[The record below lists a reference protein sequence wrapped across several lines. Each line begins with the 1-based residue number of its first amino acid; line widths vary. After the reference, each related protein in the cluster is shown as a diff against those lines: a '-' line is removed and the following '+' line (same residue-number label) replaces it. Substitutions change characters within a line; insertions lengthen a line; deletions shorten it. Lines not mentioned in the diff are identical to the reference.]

1 MNHST
6 TKQPAFVQAQ
16 AVQERPPPHQAGTA
30 WAWVRQ
36 YVFESPR
43 TFALTLACA
52 AILYWV
58 LRGLLDFLVLDATW
72 SGGAVQA
79 CQASI
84 AQGRYG
90 ACWPFIDAKLGYF
103 VFGGY
108 PPPQRWRVVLFF
120 VLAAAGIVWLLAR
133 RIRAKRV
140 GAAYFFVVLPPL
152 SYALLVGADTLGL
165 PHVSTDLWGGILV
178 TLVVSL
184 VGIVFS
190 LPIGIVLALGRRSEL
205 PFVRLACTVAIELG
219 RGVPLITVLFMF
231 NTMLPLFLPEGLRP
245 DRLLRPLV
253 GVTLFA
259 SAYMAEVVRGGL
271 QALPK
276 GQYEGAQSLGLGYWQ
291 TTFLIVLPQA
301 LRIVVPGIVN
311 TFIGLFKD
319 TTLVAM
325 VGILDLL
332 KVVEVAIN
340 DPAWATPVTRYTGYA
355 FLAFFYCACCYAMSR
370 YSRSVERALARSEK
384 R

>member
-1 MNHST
+1 M
-6 TKQPAFVQAQ
+6 
-16 AVQERPPPHQAGTA
+16 GL
-30 WAWVRQ
+30 VRQ
-36 YVFESPR
+36 YIFESPR
-43 TFALTLACA
+43 TFALTVLCA
-52 AILYWV
+52 AIL
-58 LRGLLDFLVLDATW
+58 LAFRGCSISWCSTPPGPGD
-72 SGGAVQA
+72 SVQA
-79 CQASI
+79 CQATI

-120 VLAAAGIVWLLAR
+120 VLAAARIVWLLAR
-133 RIRAKRV
+133 RIRAKRA
-140 GAAYFFVVLPPL
+140 GAVYFFVVLPPL

-190 LPIGIVLALGRRSEL
+190 LPIGIALALGRRSEL
-205 PFVRLACTVAIELG
+205 PFVRLASTAAIELG

-271 QALPK
+271 RARPR
-276 GQYEGAQSLGLGYWQ
+276 GSTGAQSLGLGYWQ
-291 TTFLIVLPQA
+291 NHLSHRAAAGIAHRRAGHRQHLHRPVQGHHPGGHGRDPGPAQGRRGGDQRSGMGHAGHA
-301 LRIVVPGIVN
+301 LHRLCVPG
-311 TFIGLFKD
+311 
-319 TTLVAM
+319 
-325 VGILDLL
+325 
-332 KVVEVAIN
+332 
-340 DPAWATPVTRYTGYA
+340 
-355 FLAFFYCACCYAMSR
+355 FFYCACCYAMSR
-370 YSRSVERALARSEK
+370 YSRSVERTLARSDK

>member
-1 MNHST
+1 MDNST
-6 TKQPAFVQAQ
+6 LKNAAFVQ
-16 AVQERPPPHQAGTA
+16 ERALPGRLPPHRAGTVYA
-30 WAWVRQ
+30 WLRQ
-36 YVFESPR
+36 HVFESPK
-43 TFALTLACA
+43 TFALTLVCA
-52 AILYWV
+52 AILYRV

-72 SGGAVQA
+72 SGGSVQA

-84 AQGRYG
+84 ANGRYG
-90 ACWPFIDAKLGYF
+90 ACWPFINAKLGYF

-108 PPPQRWRVVLFF
+108 PPQERWRVLLFF
-120 VLAAAGIVWLLAR
+120 ALAAVGMVWLLSR
-133 RIRAKRV
+133 RIPAKRI
-140 GAAYFFVVLPPL
+140 GAVYFFAVLPVV
-152 SYALLVGADTLGL
+152 SYCLLAGAETLRL
-165 PHVSTDLWGGILV
+165 AQVSTDLWGGVLV

-190 LPIGIVLALGRRSEL
+190 LPIGIALALGRRSEL
-205 PFVRLACTVAIELG
+205 PFVKLVCTLAIELG

-276 GQYEGAQSLGLGYWQ
+276 GQFEGAQSLGLGYWQ

-355 FLAFFYCACCYAMSR
+355 FLAFFYCACCYSMSR

>member
-1 MNHST
+1 MDNST
-6 TKQPAFVQAQ
+6 VKNTAFVQERALPG
-16 AVQERPPPHQAGTA
+16 RPPPHQVGTVLT
-30 WAWVRQ
+30 WVRQ
-36 YVFESPR
+36 YIFESPK
-43 TFALTLACA
+43 TFALTLVCT
-52 AILYWV
+52 AILYWIFY
-58 LRGLLDFLVLDATW
+58 GLLDFLVLSATW
-72 SGGAVQA
+72 SGDSVQA

-84 AQGRYG
+84 ANGRYG
-90 ACWPFIDAKLGYF
+90 ACWPFINAKLGYF

-108 PPPQRWRVVLFF
+108 PPQERWRVLLFF
-120 VLAAAGIVWLLAR
+120 ALAGAGIVWLLAR
-133 RIRAKRV
+133 RIPAKRV
-140 GAAYFFVVLPPL
+140 GAVYVFVVLPPVA
-152 SYALLVGADTLGL
+152 YCLLVGAEAFGL
-165 PHVSTDLWGGILV
+165 AHVSTDLWGGILV
-178 TLVVSL
+178 TIVVSL

-190 LPIGIVLALGRRSEL
+190 LPIGVALALGRRSEL
-205 PFVRLACTVAIELG
+205 PFVRLVCTLVIEVG

-259 SAYMAEVVRGGL
+259 SVYMAEVVRGGL

-276 GQYEGAQSLGLGYWQ
+276 GQFEGAQSLGLGYWR

-332 KVVEVAIN
+332 KIVEVAIT

-355 FLAFFYCACCYAMSR
+355 FLAFFYCACCYSMSR
-370 YSRSVERALARSEK
+370 YSRSVERTLARSEK